1 MKEMSLIS
9 ACIDFFG
16 LKQGQDR
23 MQFMKDEYKK
33 LTDADRVEIAA
44 GLEKNGY
51 KITGTAAQP
60 QAA

>member
-1 MKEMSLIS
+1 MKEMSLVT

-16 LKQGQDR
+16 LKPGQDR
-23 MQFMKDEYKK
+23 MGFMKDEYKK
-33 LTDADRVEIAA
+33 LTPADRDEIAA

-51 KITGTAAQP
+51 KITNPVQP